1 MTITLKSNGVELNII
16 HYMNA
21 TNRSL
26 NKSLERLASG
36 YRLNRASDGPAQIML
51 AETMNAQIR
60 GYDMASSN
68 AQQGLSMLQTADSAL
83 QQINEHLQTIR
94 ELAVQAANGTNGSA
108 QYAAFEATL
117 TAELEA
123 ISSLASGTSFGDH
136 VLLDG
141 SISGGAS
148 FNIQVG
154 PNSGDTIDI
163 KSAFSNN
170 TTAAAGL
177 NITQTTLASSANA
190 TTLLGQVDAAMG
202 TLNNNLATIGGY
214 ENRMTDQMNYLSI
227 AKTNVTASLSAIRDT
242 DVAFEAANVARLGIL
257 QQAGA
262 YALAQTNTFPG
273 IALSL
278 LSG

>member
-36 YRLNRASDGPAQIML
+36 YRLNRAADGPAQMML

-83 QQINEHLQTIR
+83 QQINEHLQNIR

-117 TAELEA
+117 TAELGA
-123 ISSLASGTSFGDH
+123 ISSLASGTSFGAH
-136 VLLDG
+136 VLLNG
-141 SISGGAS
+141 SISGGSA

-202 TLNNNLATIGGY
+202 TLNNNLAVIGGY
-214 ENRMTDQMNYLSI
+214 ESRMTDQMNYLSI
-227 AKTNVTASLSAIRDT
+227 AKTNVTASLTAIRDT

-262 YALAQTNTFPG
+262 YALAQTNTFPS

-278 LSG
+278 LRG